1 MIDIVDYRVEWRETF
16 ADLKRVLVR
25 TLGSLALGVE
35 HVGSTAVPGLAAK
48 SIIDLDVIIDTREVL
63 QNVIAA
69 LSGLGYFHQGDIG
82 IPGREAF
89 GRESNNVPRDGS
101 GRSWPTHHL
110 YVCDKDNRELQRHLV
125 FRDFL
130 RAHPEYV
137 EQYAQLKR
145 SLARTHSEDRE
156 AYTEGKTQFIA
167 GIMAAIDGENCA

>member
-48 SIIDLDVIIDTREVL
+48 PIIDLDVIIDSREAL
-63 QNVIAA
+63 QRAIVA
-69 LSGLGYFHQGDIG
+69 LSELGYLHQGDIG
-82 IPGREAF
+82 VPGREAF
-89 GRESNNVPRDGS
+89 GRESNDVPRDGS
-101 GRSWPTHHL
+101 GRSWPAHHL
-110 YVCDKDNRELQRHLV
+110 YVCDKDNRELQRHLA

-130 RAHPEYV
+130 RAHSEYV
-137 EQYAQLKR
+137 EQYAQVKR
-145 SLARTHSEDRE
+145 SLARTHGEDRK

-167 GIMAAIDGENCA
+167 GIMGVIDGKNSA